1 MDKGKA
7 IGTFLAHVDRHGQL
21 LLLTDAEME
30 ELFGREVASILAELE
45 RFSQEENVC
54 SGCGG
59 DCCRDIGCELYA
71 PGFDRCPIYQ
81 VRPIVCRLHFCH
93 RFDGAYKSMVIEL
106 RDIFLGCF
114 RAVELWNGA
123 YLKWL
128 DVPPLAG
135 AAPELVGGLSVW
147 VEGVRKGTLEP
158 GQAVG
163 LIRRQAEEYRN
174 RYSHIGRSDDGT
186 ASP

>member
-1 MDKGKA
+1 
-7 IGTFLAHVDRHGQL
+7 
-21 LLLTDAEME
+21 
-30 ELFGREVASILAELE
+30 
-45 RFSQEENVC
+45 
-54 SGCGG
+54 
-59 DCCRDIGCELYA
+59 
-71 PGFDRCPIYQ
+71 
-81 VRPIVCRLHFCH
+81 
-93 RFDGAYKSMVIEL
+93 MVIEL